1 MRSGAVVVEPEDE
14 GPVHACRARHS
25 PPNPSALSPSSPNG
39 GGGIAAAGA
48 ADRLSA
54 IRRRK
59 GHLARDGESL
69 LRLGIGSPARPSE
82 YAPSTLR
89 VRSEYAPS
97 TLRVHWCEDSICGG
111 VSGKDTRIYLIELAA
126 NAAQPASKATRLNC
140 IGSADMGTFCTLD
153 RVRRVV
159 VRLDQRWDLHRS
171 FFCLRRSFGRHCLQC
186 IPLDQ

>member
-69 LRLGIGSPARPSE
+69 LRLRVRSE

-89 VRSEYAPS
+89 VRSEYTGAKTRFVAGCQARTRES
-97 TLRVHWCEDSICGG
+97 ILSSSLQMLRSPQA
-111 VSGKDTRIYLIELAA
+111 KRLALI
-126 NAAQPASKATRLNC
+126 AS
-140 IGSADMGTFCTLD
+140 
-153 RVRRVV
+153 VRRTWAHSVLWTAYV
-159 VRLDQRWDLHRS
+159 ELL
-171 FFCLRRSFGRHCLQC
+171 CA
-186 IPLDQ
+186 